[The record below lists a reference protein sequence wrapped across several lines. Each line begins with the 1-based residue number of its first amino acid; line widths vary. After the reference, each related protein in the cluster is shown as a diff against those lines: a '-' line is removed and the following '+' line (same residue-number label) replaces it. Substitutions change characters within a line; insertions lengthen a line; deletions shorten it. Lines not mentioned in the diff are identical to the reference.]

1 MDRLDKGR
9 GSYFSQLYKDGQ
21 RATSLAFTDLNKTT
35 HISSIDPGLF
45 RGSQISALCGALP
58 LFVLSHVIASL
69 SLAKILYDYQ
79 QEPQS
84 IWWLASAFVPLGLLA
99 VLWVKNDKN
108 NPHSGIAKIHWVELL
123 AILFG
128 VTWALCPTIFFASAD
143 PNVRVLVI
151 GVTLAIAAVGTFAFS
166 SVPSAAILYS
176 GLITFLLAVSST
188 ALGATIGIVFA
199 AFTIIFGVVLASM
212 ILNFHRGQLQKAID
226 TQELRQQN
234 EIIGL
239 LLNDFEEGTSDWLWE
254 CDASGLLAYASP
266 KLGEIVGK
274 SLPELRNMTL
284 LQATNASNLQ
294 TGWRL
299 LQDKMESRQPVV
311 ACELEV
317 VSAGK
322 TTHWS
327 INARPLFDNE
337 GGFKGYRGVGRDIS
351 EEWEVDRKLIEAKDM
366 AEAASAAKSTFLAVM
381 SHELRTP
388 LNSIVGFSEILAS
401 SGEASLQSDIRRDYA
416 QTILESSRHLQT
428 LITDILDA
436 TRIENNS
443 ISLVEQDI
451 DAAELLE
458 IAVKMCRDQAERAD
472 VTLVAKLVDGIEI
485 TADLTRAKQIILNLL
500 VNAIKFSSPGSTVDI
515 EFLRL
520 KNDGLAISIRDT
532 GVGIKPKD
540 LARIFEPFVQ
550 AEESISRRFS
560 GIGLGLSIARK
571 IARLH
576 GGDVV
581 LESRFGEGTTARFEL
596 PSFRVIWPT
605 KSKTASGG
613 VAA

>member
-212 ILNFHRGQLQKAID
+212 ILNFHRSQLQKTID

-451 DAAELLE
+451 
-458 IAVKMCRDQAERAD
+458 V
-472 VTLVAKLVDGIEI
+472 
-485 TADLTRAKQIILNLL
+485 
-500 VNAIKFSSPGSTVDI
+500 
-515 EFLRL
+515 
-520 KNDGLAISIRDT
+520 
-532 GVGIKPKD
+532 
-540 LARIFEPFVQ
+540 
-550 AEESISRRFS
+550 
-560 GIGLGLSIARK
+560 
-571 IARLH
+571 
-576 GGDVV
+576 
-581 LESRFGEGTTARFEL
+581 
-596 PSFRVIWPT
+596 PSFSKSQSRCAVTRPKEPT
-605 KSKTASGG
+605 
-613 VAA
+613 